1 MGTESWV
8 VGKLAG
14 GEDGSFD
21 MESWTDEAT
30 EIGIGSGMGLDGPTL
45 MLDATDE
52 ELEAVKEAVLIVEGF
67 DDSFS
72 RVRGLLVC
80 NWPSWL

>member
-1 MGTESWV
+1 
-8 VGKLAG
+8 
-14 GEDGSFD
+14 
-21 MESWTDEAT
+21 
-30 EIGIGSGMGLDGPTL
+30 MGLDGPTL

-80 NWPSWL
+80 N